1 MSGTP
6 SSGSRA
12 TRLGIGCVFNILLF
26 VAIGAANDRLLTPTI
41 HEPPL
46 RFGFALTSALLLS
59 VGLSSFWSLA
69 RGFGSGAASRGAI
82 LRRVQS
88 GGGARARC
96 AAHRNPPPTPRP
108 SSPRTAPLLARLFDA
123 RA

>member
-82 LRRVQS
+82 LRR
-88 GGGARARC
+88 GARGEGAPR
-96 AAHRNPPPTPRP
+96 RGGVFRPPPHRPRAPP
-108 SSPRTAPLLARLFDA
+108 SSPPPRAAPPRPPTI
-123 RA
+123 